1 MEKFIQM
8 FRKAARSS
16 SYGKQVLIEKFKRGI
31 DRRIRKR
38 LIEVECSFKSINQWY
53 KSKKKRRR

>member
-1 MEKFIQM
+1 M

-16 SYGKQVLIEKFKRGI
+16 SYGRQALIEEFKRGI

-38 LIEVECSFKSINQWY
+38 LMEV
-53 KSKKKRRR
+53 